1 MVPTPRTSLRAD
13 RLRALNAP
21 QPATVELDASGSPA
35 TVKVSD
41 SRTVGRSDGML
52 KVEFVNETWR
62 LDDEWW
68 RVPIHRRYFEVV
80 LEDGRRAVLFED
92 LNTGDWFIQ
101 RP

>member
-1 MVPTPRTSLRAD
+1 M
-13 RLRALNAP
+13 
-21 QPATVELDASGSPA
+21 ELDASGSPA
-35 TVKVSD
+35 TVKASD

>member
-1 MVPTPRTSLRAD
+1 M
-13 RLRALNAP
+13 
-21 QPATVELDASGSPA
+21 ELDASGSPA